1 VASQVSAVINF
12 PVRDTSA
19 PSGVGATLASSATA
33 TGGATV
39 EAANTFQAATGSAQ
53 PVQMLTI
60 QNLGNGRVFV
70 HPLFVTVEQAGD
82 DWCAVSADL
91 ALVGRGESDLEALD
105 DLRAGISELLDS
117 LSEMRNDLGP
127 LMRDQ
132 LAFLERLTGAR

>member
-1 VASQVSAVINF
+1 
-12 PVRDTSA
+12 
-19 PSGVGATLASSATA
+19 
-33 TGGATV
+33 
-39 EAANTFQAATGSAQ
+39 
-53 PVQMLTI
+53 MLTI